1 MHRVI
6 WMLVTFVGVSG
17 AGFAQ
22 TQDLILPVVVNGYVV
37 PPIHYQTTIR
47 IVNLTANPVQVT
59 LEAYRNDGTAVR
71 ILELFP
77 VARTGTKTLLN
88 IDGFGSLEAFTAE
101 DVPDLNGWVRLTYDA
116 NASIQASAEVSL
128 INAPVGP
135 HPICH
140 RPSTEIITTVQVAS
154 VRPSKKFSGFAVI
167 RANRKSGYAIVNPSM
182 TDPVTA
188 FLSLLDS
195 SAQLVASATVQIPP
209 QGRISRILS
218 EYFPNSPSDLMASLR
233 ITATAP
239 VAVGAVNVLLPEG
252 KFTTLLVD
260 APPALAC
267 TQVITFARNP
277 LTSECRSFPTPCDVP
292 EGWQRAQS
300 CP

>member
-59 LEAYRNDGTAVR
+59 LEAYRDDGTAVR

-101 DVPDLNGWVRLTYDA
+101 DVPDLNGWVRLTYK
-116 NASIQASAEVSL
+116 L
-128 INAPVGP
+128 
-135 HPICH
+135 
-140 RPSTEIITTVQVAS
+140 
-154 VRPSKKFSGFAVI
+154 
-167 RANRKSGYAIVNPSM
+167 
-182 TDPVTA
+182 VTLTGRQA
-188 FLSLLDS
+188 FLVGTVTSLQS
-195 SAQLVASATVQIPP
+195 VFCFRNCS
-209 QGRISRILS
+209 LS
-218 EYFPNSPSDLMASLR
+218 
-233 ITATAP
+233 
-239 VAVGAVNVLLPEG
+239 
-252 KFTTLLVD
+252 
-260 APPALAC
+260 
-267 TQVITFARNP
+267 
-277 LTSECRSFPTPCDVP
+277 
-292 EGWQRAQS
+292 
-300 CP
+300 